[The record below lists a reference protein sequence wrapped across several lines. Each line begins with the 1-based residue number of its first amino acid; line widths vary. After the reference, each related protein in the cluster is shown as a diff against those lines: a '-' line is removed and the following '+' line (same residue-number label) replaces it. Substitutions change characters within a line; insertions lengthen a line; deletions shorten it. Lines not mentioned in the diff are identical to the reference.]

1 MKPERWYRW
10 RNAQIRG
17 KARKA
22 LEHPG
27 LLRTRL
33 RDALRRLQVI
43 VIEYESRVTDARGLD
58 WYYDA
63 LIESRGQRA
72 YIDLHVTEIAGAKKT
87 NLMRDQWKRKALAA
101 SPVPVIGLERR
112 KTEEMM
118 ADITRELIR
127 IRLSPKK

>member
-1 MKPERWYRW
+1 
-10 RNAQIRG
+10 
-17 KARKA
+17 
-22 LEHPG
+22 
-27 LLRTRL
+27 
-33 RDALRRLQVI
+33 
-43 VIEYESRVTDARGLD
+43 
-58 WYYDA
+58 
-63 LIESRGQRA
+63 
-72 YIDLHVTEIAGAKKT
+72 VTEIAGAKKT